1 MQAPSL
7 EGFNSRSI
15 TTYLASATTSTT
27 AMATTGD
34 GNDVDF
40 YHDVYLMSPAFLG
53 SALATLLASQ
63 G

>member
-1 MQAPSL
+1 
-7 EGFNSRSI
+7 
-15 TTYLASATTSTT
+15 
-27 AMATTGD
+27 MATTGD